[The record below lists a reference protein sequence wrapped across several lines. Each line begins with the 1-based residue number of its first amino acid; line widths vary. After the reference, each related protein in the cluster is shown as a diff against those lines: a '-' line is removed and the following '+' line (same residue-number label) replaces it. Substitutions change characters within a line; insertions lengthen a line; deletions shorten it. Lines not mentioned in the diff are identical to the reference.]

1 MGIELKKKK
10 QLIERLNK
18 RLLSEAEM
26 ECPKATKD
34 TELNDTNRK
43 KIEKTHQYGL
53 PTEEAKEKNQN
64 CGNCVAFDIS
74 SRMKDCM
81 SDNSGEIGYCWMHHF
96 MCSGKKWC
104 DTWVEGGPITK
115 DSVSYE
121 KQQ

>member
-34 TELNDTNRK
+34 TELNDTNKK

-53 PTEEAKEKNQN
+53 PTEEAKEK
-64 CGNCVAFDIS
+64 ILILLS
-74 SRMKDCM
+74 K
-81 SDNSGEIGYCWMHHF
+81 
-96 MCSGKKWC
+96 
-104 DTWVEGGPITK
+104 
-115 DSVSYE
+115 
-121 KQQ
+121 